1 MRSARKDRAAG
12 KGDTVGG
19 RILEFV
25 GRLTGK
31 RSTQAKGKAARVRG
45 RGRTAKGDAKR
56 WGR

>member
-12 KGDTVGG
+12 KAGTIGG

-31 RSTQAKGKAARVRG
+31 RTTTAKGKAARGRG
-45 RGRTAKGDAKR
+45 RGRSAKGRMKR
-56 WGR
+56 AGR